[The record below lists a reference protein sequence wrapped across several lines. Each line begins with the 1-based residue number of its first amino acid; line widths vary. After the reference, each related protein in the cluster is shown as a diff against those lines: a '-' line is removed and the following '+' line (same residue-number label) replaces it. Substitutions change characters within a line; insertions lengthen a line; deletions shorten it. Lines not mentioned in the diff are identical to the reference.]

1 MTGRL
6 GKIFG
11 VGKGKENQEG
21 EELKR
26 RRADEAK
33 AKELRTKITN
43 QVKDD
48 LWRALSRKDDEHLM
62 FAGAEDLER
71 IWKISRLEQLSKGLD
86 WSDPELLEHAQ
97 RYLRK
102 VLSTLVWIGWDDW
115 PKFGRLFLKHY
126 GANNKFDR
134 WDDMLPLHDTSFLP
148 TEQLR
153 TFFRN
158 QQYIFAPIVIMED
171 DDEDDKADYM
181 QFSEKHRLPFLQTEE
196 IGQGGSGTVTKA
208 QIGAGQFC
216 FKNGTTNKAV
226 RMSAESNVLSVYAN
240 KGVSHSWSRVNA
252 FQDRELLA
260 ARLTQGLWLNIR
272 A

>member
-11 VGKGKENQEG
+11 AGKGRERREE

-26 RRADEAK
+26 QAAEEAK
-33 AKELRTKITN
+33 AKELRTKIAN

-62 FAGAEDLER
+62 FASAEDLER
-71 IWKISRLEQLSKGLD
+71 IWEISRIEQLSKGLD
-86 WSDPELLEHAQ
+86 WSGPKLLDRAQ
-97 RYLRK
+97 KSFQK

-115 PKFGRLFLKHY
+115 PEFGHLFLDHRDV
-126 GANNKFDR
+126 NNKLDR
-134 WDDMLPLHDTSFLP
+134 WDDALPLDDTTFLR

-158 QQYIFAPIVIMED
+158 QQYIFAPIVIIED
-171 DDEDDKADYM
+171 DDDDDKADYM

-208 QIGAGQFC
+208 QIGAGQFVY
-216 FKNGTTNKAV
+216 KSGATNKAV
-226 RMSAESNVLSVYAN
+226 RMSRESENPSGYTN
-240 KGVSHSWSRVNA
+240 RGVSHYLSHVNA

-260 ARLTQGLWLNIR
+260 AGLTQGFSPNIK